1 MKKTSNKKGV
11 CFDEKKKKVS
21 NACTGILKGTI
32 NEYFPHEQN
41 TGIILGVLFN
51 FFFFQ
56 GFESSVREELHETM
70 KSAVQRYRH
79 SSGHIQG

>member
-41 TGIILGVLFN
+41 TGII
-51 FFFFQ
+51 FFQ

-70 KSAVQRYRH
+70 KSAVQRYKH